1 MENARRGKTH
11 ILPFLIGL
19 PGTPPPVPLALSDAV
34 AAFSARRAFR
44 ARDACSSRAR
54 IFRSEAL
61 KRSLL
66 FLRTRPRRFP
76 APPPAPL
83 PAPLPALLPALLPTP
98 PAAPPTPGKRCCCC
112 CCSCSWVGG
121 ERGRVVRVW
130 EERRR
135 GGAARDASYAAST
148 MRCIFS
154 THVSTL
160 RCCCRCASEVTTRS
174 PALVTVTLSPPLL
187 PLPPPPPP
195 PPPPPLSKTDFVTS
209 SSHDVDAMWMRHSAL
224 LDVVLTCC
232 PPGPDERENRSWSCF
247 RVRRGGGIRGGGAR
261 GGGGG
266 RSGDTAARDREGGQE
281 EEVEEGGS
289 LGGGGVKDDD
299 LLRERA
305 AVVWVWASGERT
317 SADVRRGRP

>member
-19 PGTPPPVPLALSDAV
+19 PGTPPPVPLALSDAF

-54 IFRSEAL
+54 IFTSEAL

-66 FLRTRPRRFP
+66 FLRTPRRRFP

-83 PAPLPALLPALLPTP
+83 PAPLPVLPARLPPP
-98 PAAPPTPGKRCCCC
+98 PAAPSTPGKRCCCC
-112 CCSCSWVGG
+112 CSWVGG
-121 ERGRVVRVW
+121 VRGRVERVW

-154 THVSTL
+154 KHVSTL

-187 PLPPPPPP
+187 PL
-195 PPPPPLSKTDFVTS
+195 SKTTFVAS
-209 SSHDVDAMWMRHSAL
+209 SSNDDDAM
-224 LDVVLTCC
+224 
-232 PPGPDERENRSWSCF
+232 
-247 RVRRGGGIRGGGAR
+247 
-261 GGGGG
+261 
-266 RSGDTAARDREGGQE
+266 
-281 EEVEEGGS
+281 
-289 LGGGGVKDDD
+289 
-299 LLRERA
+299 
-305 AVVWVWASGERT
+305 
-317 SADVRRGRP
+317 